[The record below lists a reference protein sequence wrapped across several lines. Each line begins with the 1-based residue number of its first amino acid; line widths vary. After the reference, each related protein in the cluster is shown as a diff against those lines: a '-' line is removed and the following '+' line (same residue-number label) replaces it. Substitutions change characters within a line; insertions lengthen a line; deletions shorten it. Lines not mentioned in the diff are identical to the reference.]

1 VNKNKFF
8 EEYCRENIIV
18 NFEGDLHVF
27 TEGVAFTSSSSTF
40 RNGDKKYIKTETDI
54 GADIAI
60 INEQSGL
67 EVMQHYEIFG
77 EVICQYN
84 EIKNLNDDEKMLINA
99 TSAMFAVPYK
109 GLIPWNDDRRF
120 RLHICKAA
128 WSAEAQWHSGSLVD
142 FGLNPMRF
150 LENGIQ
156 GPGKITISSKGS
168 WSTGAYY
175 PIVILEDLENG
186 ETYFMEHE
194 GGVSWKINIGFEG
207 DALVFDCTSADIH
220 LDGFSKNLEK
230 DDIFTT
236 TRAIYGKVR
245 GGFDEA
251 VAELTRYKRA
261 VSKRKWNNGI
271 PLVCYN
277 VFMGAIYGIPNENNL
292 KRLIPA
298 AAKIGCEVFCIDSG
312 WYRERTVG
320 ANQKMFQMGDYTP
333 CDHLFGDG
341 GLEGIIKMISDYG
354 MIPGLWFEFE
364 AAGAG
369 SAAARLNPDTMYKRN
384 GKVISADRGFFDLTN
399 PEIREHL
406 FNEVDRVYKM
416 GVRYI
421 KNDYNYST
429 GIGVGSPTADYNA
442 NERIRDKAICD
453 FIDELY
459 VRYPDMII
467 ENCGS
472 GGMREDNGTL
482 SHYHLQSTSDQE
494 LYYNYA
500 SIAAASNAI
509 MPPEKAGNWANPYF
523 LREDEYIEFDD
534 GENTDYLIE
543 RNLDGEA
550 TVFSMINGMVGVP
563 LISGRIDYFD
573 ELNFALAK
581 EAVECYKEMRK
592 DIPVSYAVY
601 PTGTELMGNRSYVTA
616 GLINEEKTHMYL
628 AVWKVNARDDEV
640 MIDLAKY
647 ISGKADV
654 KMIYPKN
661 DDKCSFKYSDALKK
675 LTVKMDK
682 SKYMARLFEIKMSR
696 KRGKA

>member
-1 VNKNKFF
+1 MSKNKFF
-8 EEYCRENIIV
+8 EEYCKENIFV

-40 RNGDKKYIKTETDI
+40 KNGDKKYIKTETDN

-60 INEQSGL
+60 INEQAGL
-67 EVMQHYEIFG
+67 EVIQHYEIFG
-77 EVICQYN
+77 EAISQYN
-84 EIKNLNDDEKMLINA
+84 EIKNFNDDEKVLTNA

-120 RLHICKAA
+120 KLHICKAA

-150 LENGIQ
+150 LEDGIQ
-156 GPGKITISSKGS
+156 GPGRITISSKGS
-168 WSTGAYY
+168 WSTGTYY
-175 PIVILEDLENG
+175 PIVILEDLEKG
-186 ETYFMEHE
+186 EAYFMEHE
-194 GGVSWKINIGFEG
+194 GGISWKINIGIEG
-207 DALVFDCTSADIH
+207 DTIVFDCTSADIH
-220 LDGFSKNLEK
+220 HDGFSKKLGK
-230 DDIFTT
+230 GDIFTT
-236 TRAIYGKVR
+236 TRAVYGKVS

-251 VAELTRYKRA
+251 VAELTKYKRA
-261 VSKRKWNNGI
+261 VSKRKWNNDI

-312 WYRERTVG
+312 WYRERVSGT
-320 ANQKMFQMGDYTP
+320 NQKMFQMGDYTP
-333 CDHLFGDG
+333 RDHLFGDG
-341 GLEGIIKMISDYG
+341 GLEGIIKMITDYG

-369 SAAARLNPDTMYKRN
+369 SAAANLNADTMYKRN

-399 PEIREHL
+399 PELREHL
-406 FNEVDRVYKM
+406 LNEVDRVYKM

-429 GIGVGSPTADYNA
+429 GIGVGSPTGDYNT

-459 VRYPDMII
+459 KRYPDMII

-500 SIAAASNAI
+500 SISAASNAI
-509 MPPEKAGNWANPYF
+509 MPPEKAANWANPYF
-523 LREDEYIEFDD
+523 LREDEYIEFDE
-534 GENTDYLIE
+534 GKNTDYLIE

-550 TVFSMINGMVGVP
+550 TIFSMINGMVGVP
-563 LISGRIDYFD
+563 LVSGRIDYFD
-573 ELNFALAK
+573 ELNFKLAK
-581 EAVECYKEMRK
+581 EAVDCYKAMRK
-592 DIPVSYAVY
+592 DIPMSCAVY
-601 PTGTELMGNRSYVTA
+601 PTGTELMGNRSFITT
-616 GLINEEKTHMYL
+616 GLINEEKSHLYL

-640 MIDLAKY
+640 MIDLSKY
-647 ISGKADV
+647 ISGNACV
-654 KMIYPKN
+654 EMIYPQN
-661 DDKCSFKYSDALKK
+661 DDKCSFIYAHATKK

-682 SKYMARLFEIKMSR
+682 CKYMARLFEIKI
-696 KRGKA
+696 G

>member
-1 VNKNKFF
+1 MNKNKFF
-8 EEYCRENIIV
+8 EEFCKENIIV

-27 TEGVAFTSSSSTF
+27 TEGVAFTASSSTF
-40 RNGDKKYIKTETDI
+40 EDGDKNYVKTETDT

-60 INEQSGL
+60 INERSGL
-67 EVMQHYEIFG
+67 EVLQHYEIFG
-77 EVICQYN
+77 EVIRQHN
-84 EIKNLNDDEKMLINA
+84 EIKNLKDDEKVLINA
-99 TSAMFAVPYK
+99 ASAMFAVPYK

-142 FGLNPMRF
+142 FGLNPIRF

-168 WSTGAYY
+168 WSTGTYY

-194 GGVSWKINIGFEG
+194 GGVSWKINIGFRE
-207 DALVFDCTSADIH
+207 DTLVFDCTSADIH
-220 LDGFSKNLEK
+220 LDGFSKKLGK

-261 VSKRKWNNGI
+261 VSKRNWKNGV

-298 AAKIGCEVFCIDSG
+298 AAKIGCEVFCIDAG
-312 WYRERTVG
+312 WYRERILNS
-320 ANQKMFQMGDYTP
+320 NQGVFQMGDYTP

-341 GLEGIIKMISDYG
+341 GLAGIIKMISDYG
-354 MIPGLWFEFE
+354 MIAGLWFEFE

-369 SAAARLNPDTMYKRN
+369 SAAVRLHSDAMYKRS

-399 PEIREHL
+399 PKIREHL
-406 FNEVDRVYKM
+406 LGEVDRVYKM

-429 GIGVGSPTADYNA
+429 GIGVGSPTADYNE

-459 VRYPDMII
+459 IRYPDMII

-500 SIAAASNAI
+500 SVAAASNAI

-523 LREDEYIEFDD
+523 LTEEEYAEFDE

-573 ELNFALAK
+573 EWNFALAK
-581 EAVECYKEMRK
+581 EAVECYKAIRK

-601 PTGTELMGNRSYVTA
+601 PTGTELMGKRSYVTV

-628 AVWKVNARDDEV
+628 AVWKVNAYDDEV
-640 MIDLAKY
+640 MIDLSRY
-647 ISGKADV
+647 ISGDADV
-654 KMIYPKN
+654 KMIYPHN
-661 DDKCSFKYSDALKK
+661 DNKCSFKYADAVKK

-682 SKYMARLFEIKMSR
+682 SKYMARLFEVKMS
-696 KRGKA
+696 